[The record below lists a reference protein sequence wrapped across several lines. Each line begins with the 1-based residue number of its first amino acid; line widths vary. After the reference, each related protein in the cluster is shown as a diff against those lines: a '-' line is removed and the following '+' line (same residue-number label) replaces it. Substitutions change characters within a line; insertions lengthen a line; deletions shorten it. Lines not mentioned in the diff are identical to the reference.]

1 MSVALRSWAAKTLFS
16 FSGCDESDG
25 GDSSSVLGFDG
36 LPPAF
41 GRNGAKSEVLSK
53 VTAGAMAMN
62 GLKAKDVR
70 VHLVKPKGDATMAA
84 ELTFDKIECG
94 VCLEIRQ

>member
-36 LPPAF
+36 LPPVF
-41 GRNGAKSEVLSK
+41 ETTGAKSEVLFK
-53 VTAGAMAMN
+53 VTAGAMAID
-62 GLKAKDVR
+62 GLKGR
-70 VHLVKPKGDATMAA
+70 RCSCSPSEA
-84 ELTFDKIECG
+84 EGE
-94 VCLEIRQ
+94 